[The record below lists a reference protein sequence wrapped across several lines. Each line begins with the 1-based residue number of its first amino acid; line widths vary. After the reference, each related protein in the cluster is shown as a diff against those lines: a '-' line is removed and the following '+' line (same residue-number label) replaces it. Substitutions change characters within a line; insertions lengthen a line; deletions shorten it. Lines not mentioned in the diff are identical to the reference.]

1 MSGEKEVQE
10 MQMIPFK
17 KVLKTIGFEKKFSIP
32 DGVVLDQI
40 KAKYNEGDEVL
51 TIVMPKT
58 EVGKGSREIEEVKE
72 EVPESSVQ
80 ENVVDSV
87 TPEPQE
93 SVPEKIE
100 EETPA
105 VKKPQKPWTPCPPLV
120 FGGSTLLVT
129 LIFLVINYI
138 RARKR

>member
-1 MSGEKEVQE
+1 M
-10 MQMIPFK
+10 
-17 KVLKTIGFEKKFSIP
+17 
-32 DGVVLDQI
+32 
-40 KAKYNEGDEVL
+40 
-51 TIVMPKT
+51 
-58 EVGKGSREIEEVKE
+58 KE